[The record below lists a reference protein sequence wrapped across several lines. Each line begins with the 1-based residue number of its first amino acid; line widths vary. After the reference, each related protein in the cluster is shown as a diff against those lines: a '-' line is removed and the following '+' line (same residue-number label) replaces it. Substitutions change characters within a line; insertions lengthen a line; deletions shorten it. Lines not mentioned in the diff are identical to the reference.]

1 MKKQLRQLSIYGIGQ
16 LFNLVTPL
24 LVVPY
29 LVLQCGVANYGKI
42 SIGMAI
48 AFFLMVFIDYGTDI
62 SAVKEMAVHR
72 DHPEKRNAI
81 FATTLGTKAV
91 LFVVTTLIFMGVVV
105 LFPFFNQERALFFLG
120 IPILLG
126 QLLNPTWLLQGL
138 EDFTRI
144 TLMTIGSKL
153 VYLLLIFGC
162 IQSPSD
168 YIYVNLFWGIAN
180 IMAYGIIL
188 IYCVKKYHF
197 SWEDFQKNNIKTLL
211 KNNFSLFTSQIFVSL
226 QMYSPVVL
234 LGYFGSSFLAGQFRI
249 VEQIIVIFKTY
260 ILLFFNFVYPRVC
273 YLIETNT
280 REAMRYWK
288 TFNGMNFCFI
298 AGSMAFL
305 YLFSERVVSFFTKSS
320 IYKTADLLQWGIWV
334 PLLMA
339 LSIPLKQ
346 LLLGYGMQRV
356 YTRTTMILVVFS
368 TLLIAISIPFF
379 QIRGVFWVLIAT
391 EMMTIILFSWYL
403 KDRLQMK

>member
-1 MKKQLRQLSIYGIGQ
+1 
-16 LFNLVTPL
+16 
-24 LVVPY
+24 
-29 LVLQCGVANYGKI
+29 
-42 SIGMAI
+42 MAI

-81 FATTLGTKAV
+81 FATILGTKAV
-91 LFVVTTLIFMGVVV
+91 LFVLTTLIFMGVVV

-197 SWEDFQKNNIKTLL
+197 SWKDFQKNNIKTLL

-305 YLFSERVVSFFTKSS
+305 YLFSEWVVSFFTKTS

>member
-91 LFVVTTLIFMGVVV
+91 LFVLTTLIFMGVVV
-105 LFPFFNQERALFFLG
+105 LFPFFNQERVLFFLG
-120 IPILLG
+120 IPILFG

-188 IYCVKKYHF
+188 IYCFKKYHF
-197 SWEDFQKNNIKTLL
+197 SWKDFQKNNIKTLL

-288 TFNGMNFCFI
+288 SFNGMNFCFI

-305 YLFSERVVSFFTKSS
+305 YLFSEWVVSFFTKSS

>member
-1 MKKQLRQLSIYGIGQ
+1 LKKQLQQLSIYGIGQ

-29 LVLQCGVANYGKI
+29 LVLHCGVANYGKI

-91 LFVVTTLIFMGVVV
+91 LFMVTTLIFMGVVV

-144 TLMTIGSKL
+144 TLMTIASKL

-288 TFNGMNFCFI
+288 SFNGMNFCFI

-305 YLFSERVVSFFTKSS
+305 YLFSEWAVSFFTKSS

-391 EMMTIILFSWYL
+391 EMMTIVLFSWYL